1 MRTNIRKWGNSL
13 AVRIPRAFASDLGI
27 DQNAPVELSLEDGAM
42 ILRPALENPYKLET
56 LLDQVTDENIHSL
69 VDWGRP
75 AGKEAL

>member
-42 ILRPALENPYKLET
+42 VLRPALENPYKLET

-69 VDWGRP
+69 VAWGRP
-75 AGKEAL
+75 VGKEAL